1 MYIRMG
7 AGAYVGRIGGL
18 AVALGIGAA
27 VFVGQGVASA
37 EPSTTS
43 GSASSSE
50 SRSGAAS
57 SENKQQHGEKSDTT
71 TDSSD
76 AKAAATESTPKKTK
90 KSSASRQSTHEPNGT
105 TEKAGTAAA
114 RTVRAATES
123 VKTADETRK
132 ADAPK
137 AAEDPAPT
145 TNVTVSSVP
154 NIADVV
160 VETPKQRPQP
170 PVMVVTTAIS
180 SVVSAVRS
188 PLAGNSPTAPLDSPL
203 PWMMMAAARQ
213 EFGRTAGLTKPAN
226 LATTSA
232 AAAPTPLAAAATTV
246 TPPVAIPQTAP
257 LEGLQ
262 YLPVIGPA
270 FVTPVVALIHRIPV
284 VGDVLHP
291 FIGYPVQ
298 PGLAPGAPVPRDV
311 EVISF
316 DGTPIY
322 VHFMPAVGLE
332 EGQTAPTI
340 LDGPGLALPGG
351 RA

>member
-1 MYIRMG
+1 MLGSGVGKRDLQDGRHPVVRPHRQHHRAGTLDRFAVAAQLPLRQQGLRDVGEVGHPRIVASRRRRGRNASADGMYIRMG

-90 KSSASRQSTHEPNGT
+90 KSSASRQSTHEPNGK

-137 AAEDPAPT
+137 AAEEPAP
-145 TNVTVSSVP
+145 
-154 NIADVV
+154 
-160 VETPKQRPQP
+160 P
-170 PVMVVTTAIS
+170 PT
-180 SVVSAVRS
+180 
-188 PLAGNSPTAPLDSPL
+188 
-203 PWMMMAAARQ
+203 
-213 EFGRTAGLTKPAN
+213 
-226 LATTSA
+226 
-232 AAAPTPLAAAATTV
+232 
-246 TPPVAIPQTAP
+246 
-257 LEGLQ
+257 
-262 YLPVIGPA
+262 
-270 FVTPVVALIHRIPV
+270 
-284 VGDVLHP
+284 
-291 FIGYPVQ
+291 
-298 PGLAPGAPVPRDV
+298 
-311 EVISF
+311 
-316 DGTPIY
+316 
-322 VHFMPAVGLE
+322 
-332 EGQTAPTI
+332 
-340 LDGPGLALPGG
+340 
-351 RA
+351 